1 MDGLLLEVNIPREIA
16 RCCWPN
22 TRCHYMAKATDM
34 QAMRTVARYCAA
46 DVLAVAPVNIP
57 PAVPLAVQWT
67 IVLGKGQRQRDIDN
81 TIAACKP
88 LMDGIFESLGADD
101 RRVTQVGV
109 SWERAETS
117 GIRCRVSLIGTGG

>member
-1 MDGLLLEVNIPREIA
+1 
-16 RCCWPN
+16 
-22 TRCHYMAKATDM
+22 
-34 QAMRTVARYCAA
+34 
-46 DVLAVAPVNIP
+46 
-57 PAVPLAVQWT
+57 VPLAVQWT

-109 SWERAETS
+109 SWERATSS
-117 GIRCRVSLIGTGG
+117 GIRCRISLIGTDG